1 MSQLT
6 YLIDEICAGAEIYF
20 TGRQGGQYLK
30 TAFILCD
37 DYTELTSKLFLL
49 TNNPAWSDTNA
60 SGRFKNYHTIQT
72 DVQGVFNTS
81 RPADLP
87 VIIRLHANMKAR
99 RDRRN
104 DFFHSTK
111 LLDLNVS
118 QRNCVEAFCDLLDYG
133 AILFGGDW
141 KEEVQAARNLA
152 TLEILLRLEKK
163 SFSDPSVTPK
173 VNAILRDCPRNK
185 QSGSKKGVHLTEHP
199 EDLHLRLSIIH
210 GGQDLRDK
218 LLFLLG

>member
-6 YLIDEICAGAEIYF
+6 YLIDEVCAGAEIYF

-37 DYTELTSKLFLL
+37 DYTEITSKLFLL
-49 TNNPAWSDTNA
+49 TDDPAWSDAKAN
-60 SGRFKNYHTIQT
+60 GRFKNYRNIQT
-72 DVQGVFNTS
+72 DVQDVIRAK

-87 VIIRLHANMKAR
+87 RIERLLANMKAR

-104 DFFHSTK
+104 DFFHSTR

-133 AILFGGDW
+133 SILFGDEW
-141 KEEVQAARNLA
+141 TEEVQAARNLA
-152 TLEILLRLEKK
+152 TLEILLRLERK
-163 SFSDPSVTPK
+163 SFSDQSVP
-173 VNAILRDCPRNK
+173 PRVSAVL
-185 QSGSKKGVHLTEHP
+185 Q
-199 EDLHLRLSIIH
+199 
-210 GGQDLRDK
+210 
-218 LLFLLG
+218 